1 MYLYEGLMMIGW
13 FYVDF
18 STNYCGLLCFSS
30 FLFKLIWFIF
40 CCLINDNVIAW
51 IMPLLCAALLVRF
64 MIKFAIK
71 NLELL
76 QFWTDKCCNCTCSC
90 YRLSVIQ
97 QSVWS
102 LMFCTIMTLLSHFG
116 SLLMLFCNLIGGWL
130 KLISLLSYV
139 ISLLS
144 FSYDLY
150 LYLLERQL
158 MF

>member
-1 MYLYEGLMMIGW
+1 MYEGLMMIGW

>member
-1 MYLYEGLMMIGW
+1 MMIGW

-40 CCLINDNVIAW
+40 CCLINDNVIAR
-51 IMPLLCAALLVRF
+51 IMPLLRAALLVRF

-102 LMFCTIMTLLSHFG
+102 LMFCSIMTLLSHFG

>member
-1 MYLYEGLMMIGW
+1 MMIGW

>member
-1 MYLYEGLMMIGW
+1 MMIGW

-40 CCLINDNVIAW
+40 CCLINDNVIAR
-51 IMPLLCAALLVRF
+51 IMPLLRAALLVRF

>member
-150 LYLLERQL
+150 LYC
-158 MF
+158 